1 MHIGI
6 VGCMGIGKS
15 VLTEHLAEALR
26 YRSYFEPVKENPYL
40 DDFYA
45 EPTRH
50 AAIMQFFMLTARF
63 RQHLEIQD
71 LLPRQVGVVQDQIIF
86 SDVLYGQLTHEFGFM
101 SDRDYATY
109 RAHFEALRP
118 MLRIPDVLIHLTAD
132 VDTIAKRIAS
142 RGRNAERGID
152 LNYLRRLSEL
162 FEEWTNSV
170 KDKTT
175 VIELDWT
182 DFQPVD
188 LVVHQVENKLAVQL
202 RLPSVIP
209 ILE

>member
-15 VLTEHLAEALR
+15 VLTEHLAETLR

-132 VDTIAKRIAS
+132 VDIIAKRIAQ
-142 RGRNAERGID
+142 RGRNSERGID
-152 LNYLRRLSEL
+152 ENYLRRLSEL
-162 FEEWTNSV
+162 FVEWTDSV

-175 VIELDWT
+175 VIEMDWT
-182 DFQPVD
+182 DFQPVED
-188 LVVHQVENKLAVQL
+188 VVHRVEKELAVQL
-202 RLPSVIP
+202 RLPRVIP
-209 ILE
+209 VLE

>member
-15 VLTEHLAEALR
+15 VLTERLAEKLS
-26 YRSYFEPVKENPYL
+26 YRAYFEPVKENPYL
-40 DDFYA
+40 EDFYA
-45 EPTRH
+45 DPHRH

-71 LLPRQVGVVQDQIIF
+71 LLERQIGTVQDQIIF
-86 SDVLYGQLTHEFGFM
+86 GDVLYGQLTHEFGFM

-118 MLRIPDVLIHLTAD
+118 LLRLPDVLIHLTAD
-132 VDTIAKRIAS
+132 VDTIATRIVQ

-152 LNYLRRLSEL
+152 INYLRRLSEL
-162 FEEWTNSV
+162 FAEWVESV
-170 KDKTT
+170 RSSTT
-175 VIELDWT
+175 VIELDWNA
-182 DFQPVD
+182 FQPIED
-188 LVVHQVENKLAVQL
+188 VVARVEREMAVQL
-202 RLPSVIP
+202 RIP
-209 ILE
+209 NVVPVLE